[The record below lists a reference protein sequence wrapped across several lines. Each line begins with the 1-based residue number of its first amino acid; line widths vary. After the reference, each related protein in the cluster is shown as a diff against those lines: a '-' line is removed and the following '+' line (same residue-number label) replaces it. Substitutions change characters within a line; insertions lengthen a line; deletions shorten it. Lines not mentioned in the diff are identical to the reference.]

1 MREMTDRLPATPTEL
16 KAWDQ
21 ACVWHPFTHMKGYQS
36 RDPLIIVRGD
46 GVKLM
51 DSEGRW
57 YYDGVSSLWLNVH
70 GHRVPEIDRAITE
83 QLSQIA
89 HSTLLGLGNVPSI
102 MLARRLVELAPSGLT
117 KVFYSE
123 CGASAVEIAL
133 KLSIQYFAN
142 LGQKGKTRILGFTG
156 NYHGDTLGA
165 VGVAKDELFHGPF
178 MSLLPEHPRAAYP
191 HCYRCPLG
199 LERDHCAME
208 CLAEARNLIEA
219 EAGRLA
225 AVIFEPVE
233 GAGGIIPAP
242 EGFLTGLREACTRSD
257 VLLIVDEVAT
267 GFGRTAKLFACEHE
281 GVTPDLM
288 CLGKGLTGGYL
299 PLAATLATDR
309 VFNAFLGEVEERKT
323 FFHGHSYTGN
333 PLSCAAALASLDLLE
348 DLLPT
353 LPPKAALYRDLLAP
367 LSEHPFVGNIRTS
380 GLMAGIE
387 LVAKKGGQTPF
398 SYEDQAGYVVT
409 ELAREFGLINRPIG
423 NVVILMPPL
432 ASTEDE
438 LVEMVAA
445 LTLAFE
451 RAVPALKHLAR
462 RAVTS

>member
-1 MREMTDRLPATPTEL
+1 MDELPASPAKL
-16 KAWDQ
+16 KSWDQ
-21 ACVWHPFTHMKGYQS
+21 ACVWHPFTPMKQYQS
-36 RDPLIIVRGD
+36 RDPLIIVAGE
-46 GVKLM
+46 GVKLL
-51 DSEGRW
+51 DSDGRW

-70 GHRVPEIDRAITE
+70 GHRVPMIDRAITE
-83 QLSQIA
+83 QLGRIA

-102 MLARRLVELAPSGLT
+102 MLARRLVDLAPQGLT

-142 LGQKGKTRILGFTG
+142 LGRVGKTRILGFTG

-199 LERDHCAME
+199 LARDHCAME
-208 CLAEARNLIEA
+208 CLAEVKKQID
-219 EAGRLA
+219 AGADHLA

-242 EGFLTGLREACTRSD
+242 EGFLTGLREACTKSD

-267 GFGRTAKLFACEHE
+267 GIGRTAKLFACEHE

-299 PLAATLATDR
+299 PLAATLATNQ
-309 VFNAFLGEVEERKT
+309 VFDAFLGEVEERKT

-348 DLLPT
+348 DLLPA
-353 LPPKAALYRDLLAP
+353 LPQQATLYRDLLAP
-367 LSEHPFVGNIRTS
+367 LSGHPFVGDIRTS

-387 LVAKKGGQTPF
+387 LVAEKAGRIPF
-398 SYEDQAGYVVT
+398 RYRDQAGYVVT

-432 ASTEDE
+432 ASSDAE
-438 LVEMVAA
+438 LEEMVAA
-445 LTLAFE
+445 LRMAFD
-451 RAVPALKHLAR
+451 RATPALEVLAR
-462 RAVTS
+462 RAVRS